1 MSGRCSII
9 TPIHRW
15 LINLGWLL
23 AAFQAVRAA
32 DNPGQNPPGITNVV
46 TVPLESIAAVKLRA
60 NTSASNALVRVRGT
74 VLDER
79 PGEYIVV
86 HDESGTIF
94 AETYQVILPAIKERA
109 DLLGHPA
116 ADGNTVNLKNATV
129 APVPASE
136 SPGSGNSAVPDHP
149 AKSPILTS
157 VADIRN
163 LSAETAAWHY
173 PVRLR
178 AVVTVNTKAIPY
190 FFAQDDSAGI
200 SVLLDHIPT
209 KLNPGDVVRIEGV
222 TDPGGYSPIVLGSNV
237 TVLGR
242 PPLPAAQPET
252 LLQLASGQDG
262 SQWIEIRGVVRSL
275 SFANGL
281 AKLNVTDSGGTISVL
296 VPAEKEPAY
305 LLDAVVRIQGACG
318 STSNNKRQLV
328 GLTMWASSLSDVRV
342 EEAGVTDPLSQPAQ
356 TIASLGQ
363 FHARQTLQHRI
374 NIAGV
379 VTYVEADF
387 FFIQDAEAGV
397 RVQAATRGR
406 LRPGDYVMA
415 AGYPGLGDYGFLLR
429 DAVFKTVSHRP
440 IPAPLILP
448 VESPLDPQAHDLWVQ
463 LKARF
468 LRSSKIGATDVL
480 TLQMGNRVF
489 DARLLTPLSAR
500 IKDLEPGSVLQVTG
514 IYRVLVDE
522 ARVPKSFQ
530 VAVPREQDIR
540 ILEEPSWWT
549 ARRRI
554 GVLALMGG
562 IIGGTIL
569 WVFLL
574 RRKVREQT
582 ASLRES
588 EQKFRALVE
597 KSLVGVYIIQNE
609 QFVYANP
616 RLAEIFGYT
625 AAELTQP
632 GHTVATIIAP
642 EDLPMVRDQI
652 RRRVENQA
660 ASAHYFFRGRHKN
673 GGLIQAEVLGSQAE
687 YGGQP
692 AVLGML
698 LDVTESQRAQDKLA
712 TQARLLDLACDAIVV
727 CDFDDRITYWNQSAA
742 RIYGPSAEQAVG
754 RPAAAMM
761 PVSPEAFQSAKT
773 GVLQAGKWHGEFVHC
788 NPAGEQVTVESRWT
802 LVRDAEGRPK
812 SILAI
817 STDITQQ
824 KKLEAR
830 FLRTQRM
837 ESIGILAGGIA
848 HDLTNVLAPI
858 LMSCHLLESE
868 QTVVEKKQLIESILG
883 STHRAADLVKQILT
897 FARGSDGR
905 RALMQPR
912 ILLAELQ
919 KILSHTLPKTIQLKI
934 EIAPDLWVIC
944 ADSTQLHQV
953 LMNLCLNARDAMPA
967 GGQLTV
973 TAENIMLTDDA
984 SARRHE
990 VPPGTYVLF
999 TVSDTGTGIPPEIR
1013 ERIFDPFFTTKEI
1026 GKGTGLGLST
1036 SLGIVK
1042 SHHGSLNVQSIL
1054 GQGASFKAYLPAQP
1068 AARVPEATED
1078 DSDRAFRGN
1087 NELVL
1092 VVDDEPAI
1100 RDGVRKTLE
1109 LFGYRVCTANDGA
1122 QAVASYAR
1130 QKSEIALVLMDMA
1143 MPVMDG
1149 PTAIHAL
1156 ARMNSEINIIAA
1168 SGLANAGAIANINS
1182 PTVRAFLP
1190 KPYTADN
1197 LLRSIREVLHTRSIN
1212 S

>member
-1 MSGRCSII
+1 MSGRCSTI
-9 TPIHRW
+9 TLIRTW
-15 LINLGWLL
+15 LLNLGWLL
-23 AAFQAVRAA
+23 AAFQTALAA
-32 DNPGQNPPGITNVV
+32 DNPAQNPPGITNAA

-79 PGEYIVV
+79 PGEFIVV

-109 DLLGHPA
+109 DLLGRPA
-116 ADGNTVNLKNATV
+116 ADGTTVSLKNTTV
-129 APVPASE
+129 APVAASE
-136 SPGSGNSAVPDHP
+136 SPGSGNSATPDRP
-149 AKSPILTS
+149 TKLPTLTS
-157 VADIRN
+157 AAEIRN
-163 LSAETAAWHY
+163 LSAENAAWRY

-178 AVVTVNTKAIPY
+178 AVVTVNPKINPY

-200 SVLLDHIPT
+200 SVRLEHVST
-209 KLNPGDVVRIEGV
+209 KLSPGDLVRIEGV
-222 TDPGGYSPIVLGSNV
+222 TDPGGYSPQVLCTNV

-242 PPLPAAQPET
+242 TNLPAAQPET
-252 LLQLASGQDG
+252 LLQLANGQDD
-262 SQWIEIRGVVRSL
+262 SQWIELRGVVRSL

-281 AKLNVTDSGGTISVL
+281 GKLNVTDSGGTISVN
-296 VPAEKEPAY
+296 VPAEKEPTY
-305 LLDAVVRIQGACG
+305 LLDAIVRIQGACG
-318 STSNNKRQLV
+318 STANSRGQLAV
-328 GLTMWASSLSDVRV
+328 LTMWASSLSDVSV
-342 EEAGVTDPLSQPAQ
+342 EEAGVTDPLSQPTQ
-356 TIASLGQ
+356 SIASLGQ
-363 FHARQTLQHRI
+363 FHTRQTLQHRI
-374 NIAGV
+374 NVAGV
-379 VTYVEADF
+379 VTYAEADF

-397 RVQAATRGR
+397 RVQAPTGGR
-406 LRPGDYVMA
+406 LQPGDYVMA
-415 AGYPGLGDYGFLLR
+415 AGYPGRGDFGFLLR

-440 IPAPLILP
+440 MPAPLILP
-448 VESPLDPQAHDLWVQ
+448 VEQPLNPQAHDLWVQ
-463 LKARF
+463 VKARF
-468 LRSSKIGATDVL
+468 LRSSKIGTSDVL

-489 DARLLTPLSAR
+489 DARTLTPISAR
-500 IKDLEPGSVLQVTG
+500 IKNLEPGSVLQVSG

-530 VAVPREQDIR
+530 LAVPAERDLQ

-549 ARRRI
+549 TSRMI
-554 GVLALMGG
+554 GVLGLMGG
-562 IIGGTIL
+562 IIGATIL

-574 RRKVREQT
+574 RRKVQEQT

-597 KSLVGVYIIQNE
+597 KSLVGVYVIQNE
-609 QFVYANP
+609 QFVYVNP

-625 AAELTQP
+625 PAELTQP

-642 EDLPMVRDQI
+642 EDLLMVREQI
-652 RRRVENQA
+652 RRRIDKQA
-660 ASAHYFFRGRHKN
+660 VSAHYFFRGRHKN
-673 GGLIQAEVLGSQAE
+673 GGIIQAEVLGSQAE

-698 LDVTESQRAQDKLA
+698 LDVTESKRAQDKLA
-712 TQARLLDLACDAIVV
+712 TQARMLDLACDAIVV
-727 CDFDDRITYWNQSAA
+727 CDFDDRITYWNQSAT
-742 RIYGPSAEQAVG
+742 RIYGPSAEQAFG
-754 RPAAAMM
+754 HSATAMM
-761 PVSPEAFQSAKT
+761 PVNSEAFRNAKT
-773 GVLQAGKWHGEFVHC
+773 AVLKAGKWHGEFVHC

-802 LVRDAEGRPK
+802 LVRDAEGSPK

-848 HDLTNVLAPI
+848 HDLNNVLAPI
-858 LMSCHLLESE
+858 LMSCHLLEIE
-868 QTVVEKKQLIESILG
+868 QDIVERKQLVENILG

-912 ILLAELQ
+912 FLLTELQ
-919 KILSHTLPKTIQLKI
+919 KILTQTLPKTIQLKI
-934 EIAPDLWVIC
+934 EIAPDLWVIY

-973 TAENIMLTDDA
+973 TAENVMLVDDA

-990 VPPGTYVLF
+990 VPLGTYVLF
-999 TVSDTGTGIPPEIR
+999 TVTDTGTGIPPEIR
-1013 ERIFDPFFTTKEI
+1013 DRIFDPFFTTKDV

-1042 SHHGSLNVQSIL
+1042 SHDGALNVQSIVSH
-1054 GQGASFKAYLPAQP
+1054 GASFKAYLPAQP
-1068 AARVPEATED
+1068 AARLPEATED
-1078 DSDRAFRGN
+1078 DSDRTMHGN

-1100 RDGVRKTLE
+1100 RDGVQKTLE

-1122 QAVASYAR
+1122 QAVACYAR
-1130 QKSEIALVLMDMA
+1130 QKSEIALVLMDMT

-1149 PTAIHAL
+1149 PAAIHAL

-1197 LLRSIREVLHTRSIN
+1197 LLRTIREVLHSRSAN